1 VSAIRSDTGAA
12 AEIVRLVLRGSLTLL
27 LDYKLVC
34 EYRDV
39 ALRAKHLSAG
49 SKAAPEVEEF
59 IDVLENVAVPVFVG
73 VKHRPMSRDEND
85 DMVLDL
91 AINGAADVLVTN
103 NLKHFARARDF
114 GIRVLTP
121 GQMLA
126 ELRKGRHRHE
136 N

>member
-1 VSAIRSDTGAA
+1 MSAIRSETGAA
-12 AEIVRLVLRGSLTLL
+12 AEIIRWVSQGRLILL
-27 LDYKLVC
+27 LDYKLVS

-39 ALRAKHLSAG
+39 ALRSEHLL
-49 SKAAPEVEEF
+49 AARKSRLEVEEV
-59 IDVLENVAVPVFVG
+59 IDSLEDIAAPVLVG
-73 VKHRPMSRDEND
+73 VKHRPMSRDED
-85 DMVLDL
+85 DNMVLDL

-103 NLKHFARARDF
+103 NVKHFARAKDF